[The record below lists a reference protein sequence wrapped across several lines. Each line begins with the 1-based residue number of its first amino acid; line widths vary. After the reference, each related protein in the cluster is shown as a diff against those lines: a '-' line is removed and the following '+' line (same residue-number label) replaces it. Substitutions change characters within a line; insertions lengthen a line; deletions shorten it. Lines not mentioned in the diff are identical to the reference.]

1 MCIRDSFE
9 GSGWYP
15 PLFEPRVVEPG
26 EAVIDVDI
34 EGLPFQ
40 LWRQPHSSVETIGFR
55 IGGFAYST
63 DCVDLPAVIL
73 DQLRDWR
80 LQVWMADA
88 ARLDPHPAHAHLE
101 MTRGWMDHVRP
112 GRGLIT
118 HMSEGLDYEQ
128 TCADTQDFVEPAYD
142 GLVLEIGR

>member
-1 MCIRDSFE
+1 
-9 GSGWYP
+9 
-15 PLFEPRVVEPG
+15 
-26 EAVIDVDI
+26 
-34 EGLPFQ
+34 
-40 LWRQPHSSVETIGFR
+40 
-55 IGGFAYST
+55 
-63 DCVDLPAVIL
+63 
-73 DQLRDWR
+73 
-80 LQVWMADA
+80 
-88 ARLDPHPAHAHLE
+88 